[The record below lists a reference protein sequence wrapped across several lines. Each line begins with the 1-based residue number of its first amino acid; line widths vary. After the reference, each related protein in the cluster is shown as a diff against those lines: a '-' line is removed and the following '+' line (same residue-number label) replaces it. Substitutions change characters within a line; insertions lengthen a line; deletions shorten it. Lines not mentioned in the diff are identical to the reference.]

1 MAKVKLYMNK
11 IKVRHLYINLFDEIT
26 VRDSLGFKTF
36 VGNSKKFIAHIISGW
51 FPSLREDLSPEG
63 VNKERVID
71 RQNNKY
77 RERVVDVKTGRIIRD
92 VEENLT
98 DHK

>member
-1 MAKVKLYMNK
+1 MGRN
-11 IKVRHLYINLFDEIT
+11 LYINLFDEIKI
-26 VRDSLGFKTF
+26 RDSLGLKIFA
-36 VGNSKKFIAHIISGW
+36 GGSKKFIAHIISGW
-51 FPSLREDLSPEG
+51 FPSLRNDLSPAG

-77 RERVVDVKTGRIIRD
+77 KEKVVDVKSGKIIRD

>member
-1 MAKVKLYMNK
+1 MDKVKGRN
-11 IKVRHLYINLFDEIT
+11 LYINLFDEIK
-26 VRDSLGFKTF
+26 VRDSLGLKTF
-36 VGNSKKFIAHIISGW
+36 AGTSKKFIAHIISGW
-51 FPSLREDLSPEG
+51 FPSHRENLFPQG

-77 RERVVDVKTGRIIRD
+77 KERVVDVKTGRIIRD